1 VEILGNVIPWIGG
14 EEEKIR
20 REAALVLGREFPIG
34 VQVNRVPVMHGHLAS
49 LVIECDRELTEP
61 ELRAI
66 YTDFA
71 APPDVARLPTSP
83 PEAVVLVAGEDRPQP
98 LLDVDQGRGMTVS
111 VGRLRV
117 EGSTVRLVALGHN
130 LVRGAA
136 GAAVLNAELAV
147 SQGYLASPAGKPAS
161 GWRHLSR
168 VDRTSPPPSIRSH
181 P

>member
-1 VEILGNVIPWIGG
+1 
-14 EEEKIR
+14 
-20 REAALVLGREFPIG
+20 
-34 VQVNRVPVMHGHLAS
+34 
-49 LVIECDRELTEP
+49 
-61 ELRAI
+61 
-66 YTDFA
+66 
-71 APPDVARLPTSP
+71 
-83 PEAVVLVAGEDRPQP
+83 
-98 LLDVDQGRGMTVS
+98 
-111 VGRLRV
+111 LRV